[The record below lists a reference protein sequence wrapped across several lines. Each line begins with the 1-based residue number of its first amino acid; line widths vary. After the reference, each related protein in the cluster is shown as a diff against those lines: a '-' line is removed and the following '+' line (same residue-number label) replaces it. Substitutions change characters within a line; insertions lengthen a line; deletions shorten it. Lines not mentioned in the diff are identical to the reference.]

1 MLENADSLNP
11 AVNED
16 TRKCVSV
23 SFMKGL
29 MCCGVE
35 ANALYYKKYTSSRT
49 ISVLITES

>member
-1 MLENADSLNP
+1 MLGNADRLHP

-16 TRKCVSV
+16 SRKCVSV

-35 ANALYYKKYTSSRT
+35 ANALYYKN
-49 ISVLITES
+49 ILLPGPFVLITES